1 MTRDNVVVMIK
12 RSPRLRKLPDCKKPH
27 YGNGKQKPLEA
38 PNDNVEKKNTKVDR
52 SMKKCQVN
60 LVGES
65 VKYESYNSD
74 MDMGF
79 MSIENKET
87 EIVNSEND
95 NLKQNSSGY
104 PLVDKLGK
112 SIFFKMKET
121 LRLFNL
127 HCLRMTQVILISQDL
142 YQN

>member
-1 MTRDNVVVMIK
+1 
-12 RSPRLRKLPDCKKPH
+12 
-27 YGNGKQKPLEA
+27 
-38 PNDNVEKKNTKVDR
+38 
-52 SMKKCQVN
+52 MKKCRVN

-65 VKYESYNSD
+65 VKYESSNSD

-127 HCLRMTQVILISQDL
+127 HCLRMAQVFSLARIYIKIKIHIRQISFL
-142 YQN
+142 